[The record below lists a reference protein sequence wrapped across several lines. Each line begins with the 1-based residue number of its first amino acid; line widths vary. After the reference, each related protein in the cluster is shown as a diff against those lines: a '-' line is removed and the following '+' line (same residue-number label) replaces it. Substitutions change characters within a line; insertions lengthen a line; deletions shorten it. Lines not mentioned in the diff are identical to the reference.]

1 MYSTTNNTNT
11 TAAAPPSYQDTVAD
25 RGYDGPFIP
34 DDFNYSTKVFSCEL
48 PVRAHFI
55 NRVMN
60 ILSLQLCTT
69 LFSILLAFQN
79 TTFHN
84 FMINHMGLF
93 YISMI
98 VSLITCFWLS
108 LMPRLENYGDA
119 SNEEIPWYVYGKR
132 GQYVLLGVFTMAE
145 SWMVTLFTLSY
156 RYEIVLRAIVVTTIL
171 VLGISI
177 LSRFDRLAFLV
188 ESNSSIYYWLNCS
201 LWIMIGLGMSSFF
214 IPWNNTWDL
223 VYGWGGAILFSIYL
237 LIDLQLVLRKVYCD
251 EEIRCA
257 MMIYLDIINLFL
269 SILRIMSHTSDD

>member
-1 MYSTTNNTNT
+1 MYSTTNNTT
-11 TAAAPPSYQDTVAD
+11 AAPPSYQDTVAEP
-25 RGYDGPFIP
+25 GYDGPFIP

-84 FMINHMGLF
+84 FMINHM
-93 YISMI
+93 
-98 VSLITCFWLS
+98 SLAYLS
-108 LMPRLENYGDA
+108 LVVSFVTCMWLCFMPRVDSYEGLR
-119 SNEEIPWYVYGKR
+119 NEEIPWYVCNKR
-132 GQYVLLGVFTMAE
+132 GQYVLLTVFTLTE
-145 SWMVTLFTLSY
+145 TWIITLSTLTY

-177 LSRFDRLAFLV
+177 LSRFDKLAFLV
-188 ESNSSIYYWLNCS
+188 ESNSSIYYWLNWS
-201 LWIMIGLGMSSFF
+201 LWIMIGLGISSFF
-214 IPWNNTWDL
+214 VPWNDTWDL
-223 VYGWGGAILFSIYL
+223 IYGCGGAILFSIYL
-237 LIDLQLVLRKVYCD
+237 LIDLQLVLRKVSCD

-257 MMIYLDIINLFL
+257 MTIYLDIINLFL
-269 SILRIMSHTSDD
+269 SILRILSHTSDD